1 MLMKFRKKKIAASV
15 QTLITDTDN
24 ALESL
29 MGSGESTDQ
38 LLTRLGVSRQ
48 QAFETISSDDEV
60 ESCREDLR
68 TAMLSKTF
76 RLWGED
82 ANDDEIN
89 RLWRIM
95 RKHLPVLVEAVL
107 TAKLNGYAV
116 IRYVYEQEEDGFLSV
131 GKVSDKST
139 ELDKYTPKADGSL
152 TYYGD
157 NGEVTVDTN
166 VVYLLLTNRATS
178 TNPAGEMAG
187 ARLYPAVAIR
197 KQGFIYAAQFI
208 KRYAQP
214 YMVGYIEGET
224 ETFSSKLFSFIA
236 GGAIAVNREDR
247 IEMLQNSADGQAFQR
262 LEQVANRRIQK
273 ALLGKVKT
281 SDLENGSRAA
291 QETEEETKGDRIDGY
306 LYMLGLA
313 AQHMID
319 AILLVN
325 EAYGNSITAP
335 KGLWFEFNKE
345 TEIDVKRAERDAKY
359 CEKTGLRLTKEYFVD
374 VVGFEETHFTLAEP
388 APTTTTN
395 ASLAA
400 HLSDTKTP
408 TPPKSAMAT
417 VTQPKID
424 AILAA
429 LGQCN
434 GFEEFQE
441 KLSQMDLN
449 DGDNT
454 LLQLLQA
461 GFVTNF
467 ERGLDGDA
475 HA

>member
-1 MLMKFRKKKIAASV
+1 MLMKFRKKKIATSV
-15 QTLITDTDN
+15 QALITDTDN

-95 RKHLPVLVEAVL
+95 RKQLPTLVEAVL

-116 IRYVYEQEEDGFLSV
+116 LRYVYEKEEDGFLSIC
-131 GKVSDKST
+131 KVSDKST

-178 TNPAGEMAG
+178 TNPAGEMSG

-325 EAYGNSITAP
+325 EVYGKSITAP

-345 TEIDVKRAERDAKY
+345 TEIDVKRAERDAQY
-359 CEKTGLRLTKEYFVD
+359 CEKAGLRLTKEYFVD
-374 VVGFEETHFTLAEP
+374 VVGLEESHFTLADAP
-388 APTTTTN
+388 AAAPN
-395 ASLAA
+395 GAPLAA
-400 HLSDTKTP
+400 RLSDLKTQNEINEP
-408 TPPKSAMAT
+408 STAII
-417 VTQPKID
+417 QPKID
-424 AILAA
+424 AIFSQLD
-429 LGQCN
+429 QCN
-434 GFEEFQE
+434 SFNEFQI
-441 KLSQMDLN
+441 KLAQMDLSE
-449 DGDNT
+449 GDSALMQV
-454 LLQLLQA
+454 LLS
-461 GFVTNF
+461 GFVTNWA
-467 ERGLDGDA
+467 EGANGGG

>member
-1 MLMKFRKKKIAASV
+1 MKFRKKKIAATV

-29 MGSGESTDQ
+29 MGSGESADQ

-152 TYYGD
+152 TYYSD

-166 VVYLLLTNRATS
+166 VVFLLLTNRATS

-214 YMVGYIEGET
+214 YMVGYVEGET

-247 IEMLQNSADGQAFQR
+247 IEMLQNNADGQAFQR

-313 AQHMID
+313 AQHMVD
-319 AILLVN
+319 ALLMVN
-325 EAYGNSITAP
+325 EAYGKTIHAP
-335 KGLWFEFNKE
+335 KGLWFEFNKK
-345 TEIDVKRAERDAKY
+345 TEIDIKRADRDTKYAKDAN
-359 CEKTGLRLTKEYFVD
+359 LRFTEDYYID
-374 VVGFEETHFTLAEP
+374 VLGFEPNHFVLAEEAT
-388 APTTTTN
+388 APTSGN
-395 ASLAA
+395 ASLSAR
-400 HLSDTKTP
+400 LSDKYKQGNP
-408 TPPKSAMAT
+408 LNAFS
-417 VTQPKID
+417 QPKID
-424 AILAA
+424 AIASA
-429 LGQCN
+429 LDECESFAD
-434 GFEEFQE
+434 FEA
-441 KLSQMDLN
+441 KLSGMDLSE
-449 DGDNT
+449 GDNA
-454 LLQLLQA
+454 LIQRVL
-461 GFVTNF
+461 
-467 ERGLDGDA
+467 GDA
-475 HA
+475 VHEFIKGSEAQNHG

>member
-1 MLMKFRKKKIAASV
+1 MLMKFRKKKIAATV

-29 MGSGESTDQ
+29 MGSGESADQ

-152 TYYGD
+152 TYYSD

-166 VVYLLLTNRATS
+166 VVFLLLTNRATS

-214 YMVGYIEGET
+214 YMVGYVEGET

-247 IEMLQNSADGQAFQR
+247 IEMLQNNADGQAFQR

-313 AQHMID
+313 AQHMVD
-319 AILLVN
+319 ALLMVN
-325 EAYGNSITAP
+325 EAYGKTIHAP
-335 KGLWFEFNKE
+335 KGLWFEFNKK
-345 TEIDVKRAERDAKY
+345 TEIDIKRADRDTKYAKDAN
-359 CEKTGLRLTKEYFVD
+359 LRFTEDYYID
-374 VVGFEETHFTLAEP
+374 VLGFEPNHFVLAEEAT
-388 APTTTTN
+388 APTSGN
-395 ASLAA
+395 ASLSAR
-400 HLSDTKTP
+400 LSDKYKQGNP
-408 TPPKSAMAT
+408 LNAFS
-417 VTQPKID
+417 QPKID
-424 AILAA
+424 AIASA
-429 LGQCN
+429 LDECESFAD
-434 GFEEFQE
+434 FEA
-441 KLSQMDLN
+441 KLSGMDLSE
-449 DGDNT
+449 GDNA
-454 LLQLLQA
+454 LIQRVL
-461 GFVTNF
+461 
-467 ERGLDGDA
+467 GDA
-475 HA
+475 VHEFIKGSEAQNHG